1 MDIQKVAVVL
11 HGFGSKTINFT
22 PLMGIQK
29 EPVAVHGY
37 VLKMI
42 KFTQRMGTLK
52 VQVALLGIES
62 SRIVFCVCYSQF
74 CSLLYVYRFLGLE
87 IMKHEI
93 LAGDIEKNIRYQ
105 LKKVKCAIPK
115 KT

>member
-11 HGFGSKTINFT
+11 HGFGSKTIKFT

-29 EPVAVHGY
+29 EPVAVHGS

-62 SRIVFCVCYSQF
+62 SRIVFFACKIFPISQ
-74 CSLLYVYRFLGLE
+74 SL
-87 IMKHEI
+87 I
-93 LAGDIEKNIRYQ
+93 LMFIDFWG
-105 LKKVKCAIPK
+105 
-115 KT
+115 